1 MLKFGRLAKE
11 CRKSEYPEMP
21 ENQDA
26 CVPEIRLTST
36 KSSRSLTGGHGGST
50 MRILLSGST
59 GLVGTSLIETLERDG
74 HQIVRLARPESA
86 PGKAN
91 TTRAQ
96 TVRWDP
102 VAGQFDAPAAERT
115 DALVH
120 LAGAPIAGRRW
131 SVSRKNLLRTSRIEA
146 TRHLVGALSRL
157 QHPPRVIV
165 ASSGVGYY
173 GDRGEEILTEESSSG
188 GDFLSALCREWEAET
203 ARGAEFGARVVM
215 LRFGIILAAHG
226 GALPRMALP
235 FKLGAGGRLG
245 SGRQW
250 MSWLTI
256 AEAVGMIR
264 FALANSGLAG
274 PTNAVTPN
282 PVRNADFTRLLAKTL
297 HRPALFPA
305 CAFALRLALGE
316 MADAL
321 LLSSQ
326 RVMPSKLELAGY
338 RFIQPDLATALAEV
352 LRKQV

>member
-1 MLKFGRLAKE
+1 MSRG
-11 CRKSEYPEMP
+11 
-21 ENQDA
+21 
-26 CVPEIRLTST
+26 IRLTSI
-36 KSSRSLTGGHGGST
+36 KGSRSLTLGNGGFANAHPGFGFD
-50 MRILLSGST
+50 RIPGNVTDRNAGARRS
-59 GLVGTSLIETLERDG
+59 RDRAAG
-74 HQIVRLARPESA
+74 ARR
-86 PGKAN
+86 KARN
-91 TTRAQ
+91 AENPTRTQ

-102 VAGQFDAPAAERT
+102 VAGQFDAAAAERA

-120 LAGAPIAGRRW
+120 LAGASIAGGRW

-146 TRHLVGALSRL
+146 TRHLVEALSRL

-165 ASSGVGYY
+165 ASSAIGYY
-173 GDRGEEILTEESSSG
+173 GDRGDENLSETSAPG
-188 GDFLSALCREWEAET
+188 GDFLSTLCRDWEAET

-256 AEAVGMIR
+256 GEAVGMIR

-274 PTNAVTPN
+274 PANAVTPN
-282 PVRNADFTRLLAKTL
+282 PVRNADFTRILAKTL

-305 CAFALRLALGE
+305 
-316 MADAL
+316 
-321 LLSSQ
+321 
-326 RVMPSKLELAGY
+326 
-338 RFIQPDLATALAEV
+338 
-352 LRKQV
+352 